1 MVTKGPSCYETEAD
15 IIFSPQG
22 GRRPYGLVVS
32 TPTKSAGTHTMTGK
46 DNEKPRVIIRITED
60 TMRKARI
67 FAARRSARR

>member
-1 MVTKGPSCYETEAD
+1 
-15 IIFSPQG
+15 
-22 GRRPYGLVVS
+22 
-32 TPTKSAGTHTMTGK
+32 MTGK